1 MAKQMVHLTFPE
13 RLIKKPLIYQ
23 MALRYKVVPS
33 IRRANI
39 TDTLGEVVLEL
50 VGTAES
56 LKRGIA
62 YLARNGVKVTSVVGD
77 VVQ

>member
-56 LKRGIA
+56 LKRGVA
-62 YLARNGVKVTSVVGD
+62 YLVRNGVKVTSVVGD